1 MKTRR
6 AIIVGASSGIGYR
19 MAERLIGDGWTV
31 TVAARRT
38 ELMLPL
44 RSMAPER
51 VTVAQLDATRD
62 DADKLLLEFIERM
75 GGMDLYVHVAGRGK
89 RNAAL
94 AADIEMATV
103 ALNADGFCRLV
114 GAAYRYFAAK
124 GKGHIA
130 AVTSIAGTKGLGP
143 APAYS
148 ATKALQAVYLEAL
161 TQHARTNGHHIAVTD
176 IRPGFVR
183 TALLSGDRY
192 PMLMDAE
199 RVACAAVKAIYR
211 RRCVTVVGGRW
222 RLLTAVWSAL
232 PHCLWRRM
240 KIEYTHD
247 KT

>member
-1 MKTRR
+1 MKTGT
-6 AIIVGASSGIGYR
+6 AIVVGASSGIGYSIAR
-19 MAERLIGDGWTV
+19 RLIADGWTV

-38 ELMLPL
+38 DLMLPL

-51 VTVAQLDATRD
+51 VTIAALDATRD
-62 DADKLLLEFIERM
+62 DADRHLLSLITQA
-75 GGMDLYVHVAGRGK
+75 GGIDLYVHVAGRGK
-89 RNAAL
+89 RNPTL
-94 AADIEMATV
+94 AADIEMPTV
-103 ALNADGFCRLV
+103 ALNADAFCRLV

-124 GKGHIA
+124 GTGHIA

-148 ATKALQAVYLEAL
+148 ATKALQATYLEAL
-161 TQHARTNGHHIAVTD
+161 TQHARTHGHDIATTD

-183 TALLSGDRY
+183 TALLSGDSY

-199 RVACAAVKAIYR
+199 EVARSAVKAIYR
-211 RRCVTVVGGRW
+211 RRHVTVVDRRW
-222 RLLTAVWSAL
+222 RLLNALWSAL

-247 KT
+247 IK